1 MLSRSI
7 DDFRQSQ
14 TPGAFRDAMRRI
26 ASSVMIITSRDVDG
40 QPHGMAASAVIPVS
54 MDPPSMLVAINRDA
68 GLYPVVQRTR
78 RFCVNLLGDDQQ
90 HLLAPFSQS
99 ALRAQRYAVPVPVEG
114 RLPAHMKSFDPALQQ
129 DEARMRCERIFG
141 AAEYA
146 PSEPDQP
153 ASTNVVHGEVGRDAE
168 RGQILRRQR
177 HEHAG
182 GGSDVDAV
190 DPLAPKASPEVGF
203 ALGSAVMISR
213 RRHDLSQDSPWTT

>member
-7 DDFRQSQ
+7 DELRQSQ

-99 ALRAQRYAVPVPVEG
+99 ALRAQRF
-114 RLPAHMKSFDPALQQ
+114 RSD
-129 DEARMRCERIFG
+129 DW
-141 AAEYA
+141 
-146 PSEPDQP
+146 
-153 ASTNVVHGEVGRDAE
+153 RDAWTDDADQLPWLGE
-168 RGQILRRQR
+168 
-177 HEHAG
+177 APA
-182 GGSDVDAV
+182 AV
-190 DPLAPKASPEVGF
+190 DCAVESAIDYGTHTLFIGRVLKVHCEEATQLSASPLVWLAGRRA
-203 ALGSAVMISR
+203 ALSLPS
-213 RRHDLSQDSPWTT
+213 